1 MPAAEVRSR
10 TMDSWPIHGHGW
22 AVHLL
27 QQAVMQPQ
35 AGEVALSS
43 GLRHAYLL
51 VGPPQVGKTTL
62 ARVFAQAVLCQGEG
76 VRPCGRCRSC
86 GLMGKGSH
94 PDFRLIQPT
103 DRDGHPDRANG
114 TLRVEQAADIIHEA
128 SLRPVESASKFFLI
142 QDFHTANDSFA
153 NKLLKTL
160 EEPPPHVILCLT
172 ALSRQDVLPTI
183 ASRCQVLE
191 LRPLPLEEVR
201 AALETQW
208 QVEPAQAEL
217 LARLSQGRL
226 GWAVRY
232 LQDGEAAAARQEQL
246 SQLAQLVVADRVE
259 RLQFAEKLASQRDDP
274 QLFALLEGW
283 TLWWRDVMLAQ
294 AGCLEECNNVDHLEI
309 IQQHAR
315 QLSPQAVRTYV
326 QTLGRVAS
334 YLRHTVNKRLALD
347 VLLLQMP
354 RAKAS

>member
-1 MPAAEVRSR
+1 ME
-10 TMDSWPIHGHGW
+10 
-22 AVHLL
+22 
-27 QQAVMQPQ
+27 
-35 AGEVALSS
+35 
-43 GLRHAYLL
+43 
-51 VGPPQVGKTTL
+51 
-62 ARVFAQAVLCQGEG
+62 
-76 VRPCGRCRSC
+76 
-86 GLMGKGSH
+86 KGSH

-128 SLRPVESASKFFLI
+128 SLRPVESTGKFFLI

-201 AALETQW
+201 AALETRW

-226 GWAVRY
+226 GWAVQY
-232 LQDGEAAAARQEQL
+232 LRDGEAAAARQEQL
-246 SQLAQLVVADRVE
+246 SHLARLV
-259 RLQFAEKLASQRDDP
+259 SQRDDP

-354 RAKAS
+354 RARVS